1 MQKMQGRR
9 DCLKWD
15 GKLFWIFACGQTT
28 KGAAGVHRS
37 VALNMQLVMARL
49 FREPHLQCTWIGAGL
64 LYAHEVASLIR
75 KTCTCAD

>member
-1 MQKMQGRR
+1 MQKTKARLAEVGWQIVSIVAYG
-9 DCLKWD
+9 
-15 GKLFWIFACGQTT
+15 ACMAI
-28 KGAAGVHRS
+28 GATGIDRS
-37 VALNMQLVMARL
+37 VALNMQLVIARL